1 VAQNGFHVGDTS
13 TSTKTLLRKDDV
25 PLEPHKNIALDNTSS
40 STHAVASLTATEK
53 NNIPDAKTENAVTTV
68 RKKVASTTINLPK
81 PIVHVSRT
89 TTSVATGTTNL
100 LDEGLH
106 EDEVIALSNSERVR
120 AGLAPLT
127 KNSHL
132 HAMAEAKAVD
142 MINKQYFDHV
152 SPLGVT
158 IGILADTYGYKYIH
172 IGENLALGDFASSSH
187 VVDGWMN
194 SPGHR
199 ANILGKDY
207 TEIGVS
213 VLRGSWEGREV
224 WWAVQEFGKP
234 FPNCESPNES
244 MKQQIESSETQLDQ
258 LRKTLDTLKL
268 QIDQTDRSKGE
279 YQQRV
284 HDYNLQVDKWNVLL
298 ASIKSLVAQ
307 YNGEVNSYNACISE

>member
-1 VAQNGFHVGDTS
+1 MIRIYQFIKVISVAVFSLLILGGVSLYVAQNGFHVGDTS

-127 KNSHL
+127 KNSNL

-142 MINKQYFDHV
+142 MINKQYLYPYV
-152 SPLGVT
+152 SASMPIVT
-158 IGILADTYGYKYIH
+158 PSGETWSKYCFH
-172 IGENLALGDFASSSH
+172 FL
-187 VVDGWMN
+187 
-194 SPGHR
+194 
-199 ANILGKDY
+199 
-207 TEIGVS
+207 
-213 VLRGSWEGREV
+213 
-224 WWAVQEFGKP
+224 
-234 FPNCESPNES
+234 
-244 MKQQIESSETQLDQ
+244 
-258 LRKTLDTLKL
+258 
-268 QIDQTDRSKGE
+268 
-279 YQQRV
+279 
-284 HDYNLQVDKWNVLL
+284 
-298 ASIKSLVAQ
+298 
-307 YNGEVNSYNACISE
+307 